1 MADHGLLLDEFL
13 SNCKK
18 QGLEEELIKQVF
30 DYLMKNQYLSPGS
43 RAGAQID
50 LRRLLEK
57 SLEGAK

>member
-1 MADHGLLLDEFL
+1 MADHGLLWEEFL

-18 QGLEEELIKQVF
+18 QGLEEKSIKQVF

-43 RAGAQID
+43 RAGAQVD

-57 SLEGAK
+57 ALEGAK